1 MTIIIKVNE
10 NGIEYECTVDG
21 YDVYL
26 YIKNNQEIMS
36 DLTDEQ
42 KILRAIYELW
52 IEDEFFIKCFDIP
65 ENSPCY
71 GKRWCSMENISRDDI
86 KLSDEFYNDKSPTKI
101 LNKCRLNLECEEA
114 MKNTLEADSCY
125 VGISCGGMFYIG
137 IDSSLLYF
145 DRCFNFIEGNF
156 YGKYRLKKNR
166 GEFIKKI
173 KNAIDKNIQ
182 LIRDYYNAW
191 DQESK
196 IE

>member
-1 MTIIIKVNE
+1 
-10 NGIEYECTVDG
+10 
-21 YDVYL
+21 
-26 YIKNNQEIMS
+26 
-36 DLTDEQ
+36 
-42 KILRAIYELW
+42 
-52 IEDEFFIKCFDIP
+52 
-65 ENSPCY
+65 
-71 GKRWCSMENISRDDI
+71 
-86 KLSDEFYNDKSPTKI
+86 
-101 LNKCRLNLECEEA
+101 
-114 MKNTLEADSCY
+114 
-125 VGISCGGMFYIG
+125 MFYIG

-191 DQESK
+191 EQESK